1 MKKLIALA
9 LILASV
15 FALCACGEAAPAAAP
30 ATAVAEPVVTEKIV
44 EVEKEVPVIPEEY
57 VPFKDLLDAL
67 VAEDYDSAQTIL
79 DELKPE
85 PEKPDVVEI
94 TITKDN
100 FFDYFE
106 YTSDFK
112 PDRYIQQNSKG
123 KVVGFM
129 FQPAYVL
136 KDGYKV
142 AIDEEYESNVEVGV
156 KYKFKFYYPV
166 KKNVDIDF
174 EKLTY
179 KVTGKANSTENI
191 DELIKGYYRFVEEE
205 NANTFY
211 IPFKS
216 QIYMTYQKNAGAQN
230 IPKKEIQFISA
241 NGTLYLYADSIPE
254 SVPET
259 TPET

>member
-30 ATAVAEPVVTEKIV
+30 APAAAEPVVTEKIV

-79 DELKPE
+79 DELKPK

-106 YTSDFK
+106 FTSDFE
-112 PDRYIQQNSKG
+112 PDRYIEKNSKG
-123 KVVGFM
+123 KVVTFW
-129 FQPAYVL
+129 FHPAYVL
-136 KDGYKV
+136 KDGYRV
-142 AIDEEYESNVEVGV
+142 IWDEEHENSIEVGV
-156 KYKFKFYYPV
+156 KYKVKYYWNP
-166 KKNVDIDF
+166 KKAITIDF
-174 EKLTY
+174 DKLTY
-179 KVTGKANSTENI
+179 KVTGKANSTDNR
-191 DELIKGYYRFVEEE
+191 DEMLNVYRYTLDDGSLSCYVHF
-205 NANTFY
+205 NDTTF
-211 IPFKS
+211 
-216 QIYMTYQKNAGAQN
+216 MTYQKNMAASTV
-230 IPKKEIQFISA
+230 PKKDIQFVSA
-241 NGTLYLYADSIPE
+241 KGTLYLLADSIPE
-254 SVPET
+254 IVPEI